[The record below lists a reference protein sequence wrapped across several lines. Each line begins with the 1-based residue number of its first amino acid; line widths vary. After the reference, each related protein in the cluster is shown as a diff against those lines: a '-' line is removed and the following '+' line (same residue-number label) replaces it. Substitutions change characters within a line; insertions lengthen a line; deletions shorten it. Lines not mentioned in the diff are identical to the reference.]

1 MSAPIRNDEAGDHP
15 RLYAPLRGRQLPSVP
30 PEATLRAPAKTPS
43 ITDAPPMALGLGG
56 PNIDAPRPSLFG
68 GDVAIKDLRRRL
80 TLDPDLIPE
89 PPRQVT
95 RELIVPW
102 IARLAF
108 VLILAGMVAFSV
120 TVMTLRRD
128 AATRFDVLAR
138 AVGPSTPTRLVIEGH
153 KAFANE
159 LIPLG
164 IKLDGASGEET
175 LTLVGL
181 ATGTKLTAGAPLGL
195 TGWQLSARDVDKTLA
210 RAPKDYVGIMDA
222 AIDLRSPRDRLVD
235 SQFVRLE
242 WMPKKEMLR
251 EPVIETPKPVAK
263 PPVKLPAAIQ
273 LDPEE
278 ISTLIKRGVDFLQ
291 SGDVASARLFMRR
304 AATAGSAQAA
314 LTLGSTYDPV
324 FLSEQGVLGLA
335 ADADQART
343 WYEKAV
349 ELGSVDATRRLERLT
364 RSRR

>member
-1 MSAPIRNDEAGDHP
+1 MSAPIRNEEPGDDL
-15 RLYAPLRGRQLPSVP
+15 RQYMQRGRLSQPGVP
-30 PEATLRAPAKTPS
+30 DVPIRAPAKAPS

-56 PNIDAPRPSLFG
+56 PNIDAPRQSLFG
-68 GDVAIKDLRRRL
+68 GDLAIKDLRRRL
-80 TLDPDLIPE
+80 TLDPDMIPQ
-89 PPRQVT
+89 PPSPAT

-108 VLILAGMVAFSV
+108 VLILAGMVAFGV
-120 TVMTLRRD
+120 TVMTIRRE
-128 AATRFDVLAR
+128 AATRYDLLAR
-138 AVGPSTPTRLVIEGH
+138 AVAPVSPARLVIEGH

-159 LIPLG
+159 PIPLG

-195 TGWQLSARDVDKTLA
+195 TGWQLSARDAGKTFA

-251 EPVIETPKPVAK
+251 EPVIEPPKPA
-263 PPVKLPAAIQ
+263 PVKLPASIQ

-278 ISTLIKRGVDFLQ
+278 IATLIKRGVDFLQ
-291 SGDVASARLFMRR
+291 HGDVASARLFMRR

-314 LTLGSTYDPV
+314 LALGSTYDPV
-324 FLSEQGVLGLA
+324 YLSEQGVLGLA
-335 ADADQART
+335 PDTAQARS

-349 ELGSVDATRRLERLT
+349 ELGSVDATRRLERLS
-364 RSRR
+364 RSLR